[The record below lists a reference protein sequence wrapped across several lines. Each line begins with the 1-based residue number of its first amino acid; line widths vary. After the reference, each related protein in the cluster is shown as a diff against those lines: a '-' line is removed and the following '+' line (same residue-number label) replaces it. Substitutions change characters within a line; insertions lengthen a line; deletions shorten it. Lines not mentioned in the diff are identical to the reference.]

1 MLHDRRL
8 RTLVDGIYAVEIIR
22 IGNLRMNF
30 LKGDALEGV
39 NGY

>member
-1 MLHDRRL
+1 MDGDRAA
-8 RTLVDGIYAVEIIR
+8 GIIR